1 MIQRMINP
9 FKKIKLYLINPET
22 GELKITYL
30 CDKCGKEMEEPD
42 YWWFKSTIDGK
53 DNGYHFVC
61 KECKDSIQMLK

>member
-1 MIQRMINP
+1 MLL
-9 FKKIKLYLINPET
+9 KKIKLYLSNPET

-42 YWWFKSTIDGK
+42 HWYFKSTINSK
-53 DNGYHFVC
+53 DNGYHFWC